1 MSEEKK
7 IGISNSDRAHVLVQ
21 AMPYIKKWA
30 GETIVVKYCG
40 NAVINPELK

>member
-21 AMPYIKKWA
+21 AMPSNTA
-30 GETIVVKYCG
+30 EM
-40 NAVINPELK
+40 L

>member
-21 AMPYIKKWA
+21 AMPYIKRW
-30 GETIVVKYCG
+30 TWVMSDVPVG
-40 NAVINPELK
+40 NRAP

>member
-21 AMPYIKKWA
+21 AMPYIKKWRA
-30 GETIVVKYCG
+30 RPSSSNT
-40 NAVINPELK
+40 AATP

>member
-21 AMPYIKKWA
+21 AMPYIKRFESEFDFNKKRFRD
-30 GETIVVKYCG
+30 IQS
-40 NAVINPELK
+40 